1 VFILYF
7 KFWPLETFVSER
19 FSLFKHYFLL
29 ISVVL
34 KISVY
39 FIKFSHIPG
48 FSLSIYHLGFI
59 IFYFLLEG
67 RLSSM
72 VRVKSSNP
80 RVTRVSGLVDDSP
93 DITSKSAFI
102 LRQPRLRQVM

>member
-1 VFILYF
+1 M
-7 KFWPLETFVSER
+7 
-19 FSLFKHYFLL
+19 
-29 ISVVL
+29 
-34 KISVY
+34 SVY

-48 FSLSIYHLGFI
+48 FSLSMHHLGFI

-67 RLSSM
+67 RLSSR

-93 DITSKSAFI
+93 DITKALTTLTVFYVGMFELTEMQHFLLHMCSQLKVRITLSKNSDT
-102 LRQPRLRQVM
+102 MS